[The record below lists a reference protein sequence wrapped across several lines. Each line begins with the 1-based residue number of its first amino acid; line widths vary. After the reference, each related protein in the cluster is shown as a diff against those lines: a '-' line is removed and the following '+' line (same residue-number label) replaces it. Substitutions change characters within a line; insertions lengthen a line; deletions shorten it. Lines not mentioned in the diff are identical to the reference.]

1 MFGFGKK
8 KNEFQ
13 VAAMVSGNLKS
24 IDKSIDDVFAQKMM
38 GDGFFI
44 EPTDNVIVSPVD
56 GEVVMVF
63 PTKHAIG
70 IKDEKGNEYL
80 IHVGIETV
88 SLDGEGFECFVEMN
102 QKVKKGEKLLTC
114 DFASIKDKVKST
126 DVVLILTDQRT
137 CSIIEEKSVI
147 AGEENIIKING
158 GK

>member
-1 MFGFGKK
+1 
-8 KNEFQ
+8 
-13 VAAMVSGNLKS
+13 MVSGNLKS